1 MVDQAAPNARK
12 VTALELEA
20 LLVGLR
26 DGAPEPQVVFFAS
39 KDSDVEGSS
48 GLLGSRSK
56 VGDAFLSLAERLRDS
71 FSFAWTSDPAAAQQH
86 GVKPGTVAVL
96 HSRLLTGKLEPAAVA
111 HTGSSADVDALE
123 AWLWPASLPLVG
135 PLTQRSA
142 PRYLKAGGLLVR
154 VAVPNSWA
162 DDAKGANYLLNR
174 LRRVAGQHPGL
185 RLVSMALDSPL
196 AGLTEFGIGSGAA
209 GALSVTAQTPEGAK
223 YAMPGTWSPQ
233 APEALQ
239 AWLKDLAA
247 GKVETYVKS
256 QPVPEG
262 KEGGVTVV
270 VGRTFD
276 SVVLDD
282 TKDVL
287 VEFYAPWSVPSRGCS
302 APMMLCHL
310 ALTRRFPS
318 GVLFPPPG
326 AATARPWPPSTSS
339 WPPRWRG
346 CPRSPSP
353 SWTPPP
359 TTGPAATSTRS
370 RASPP
375 STSSPPVRRPWP
387 TTASGRRA
395 PWPSGWLPAQ
405 PTSSRSPPPWA
416 APAAP
421 PPRSPRRRRPT
432 RMLGSCEGA
441 APVSRVTINRL
452 ASLHL
457 VGASP
462 SPCALRTPARKA
474 CMRPGHARDGG
485 SDGLFCCV
493 CEKFVRHGDW
503 IFFTCRFAPCHPFP
517 LPSAP
522 RLREHGV
529 HAAEDVLVACQWHT
543 VARLARE
550 CLPRHLWQRCPVR
563 LPPTGAR

>member
-1 MVDQAAPNARK
+1 MHSLRYQPLCPHCPVRVLIASTTSLALQLFRNGKDSEYKGPRDAAGIVSYMMDQAAPDARK
-12 VTALELEA
+12 VTALELDA
-20 LLVGLR
+20 LLVALR
-26 DGAPEPQVVFFAS
+26 DGAPEPQVVFLAA
-39 KDSDVEGSS
+39 KDSDVEGST

-56 VGDAFLSLAERLRDS
+56 MGDAFMSLSGRLRDH

-96 HSRLLTGKLEPAAVA
+96 HSRLLTGKLEPGAVA
-111 HTGSSADVDALE
+111 YSGSADVDALE

-185 RLVSMALDSPL
+185 RLASMAPDSPL

-276 SVVLDD
+276 TVVLDD

-287 VEFYAPWSVPSRGCS
+287 VEFYAPWCVPSRGGVTAKCS
-302 APMMLCHL
+302 APILCRL
-310 ALTRRFPS
+310 ALTPFSGGRSSFLQVRSLQDPGPQVRAAGHRPGGGVHAHHRQAGRHRQRLVPPRRLRGQGLPYP
-318 GVLFPPPG
+318 VLQACGQGARGLRRRAGGWRHGQVAGGERHPQVRGPRLPG
-326 AATARPWPPSTSS
+326 RRRRRPGQEVQEEGGRQGCGGAVRGTARVACDQLNRLASHRLVWA
-339 WPPRWRG
+339 
-346 CPRSPSP
+346 SPSP
-353 SWTPPP
+353 S
-359 TTGPAATSTRS
+359 
-370 RASPP
+370 
-375 STSSPPVRRPWP
+375 
-387 TTASGRRA
+387 
-395 PWPSGWLPAQ
+395 
-405 PTSSRSPPPWA
+405 A
-416 APAAP
+416 APRTPHNTARGR
-421 PPRSPRRRRPT
+421 PPRPRRT
-432 RMLGSCEGA
+432 
-441 APVSRVTINRL
+441 
-452 ASLHL
+452 
-457 VGASP
+457 
-462 SPCALRTPARKA
+462 
-474 CMRPGHARDGG
+474 GG
-485 SDGLFCCV
+485 S
-493 CEKFVRHGDW
+493 
-503 IFFTCRFAPCHPFP
+503 
-517 LPSAP
+517 
-522 RLREHGV
+522 
-529 HAAEDVLVACQWHT
+529 
-543 VARLARE
+543 
-550 CLPRHLWQRCPVR
+550 
-563 LPPTGAR
+563 